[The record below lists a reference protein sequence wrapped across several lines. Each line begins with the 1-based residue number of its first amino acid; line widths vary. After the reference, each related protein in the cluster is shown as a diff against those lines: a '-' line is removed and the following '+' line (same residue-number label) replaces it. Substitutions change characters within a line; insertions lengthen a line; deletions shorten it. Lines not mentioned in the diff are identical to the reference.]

1 MTTTLS
7 TPAGKQIEL
16 QAPVKLY
23 RMSMP
28 EHECPWGL
36 RAVNLLNEKGI
47 AFEDIKLTSPE
58 DVAAFKA

>member
-7 TPAGKQIEL
+7 TSAGKQIEL
-16 QAPVKLY
+16 QSPVKLY

-36 RAVNLLNEKGI
+36 RAVNLLKEKGI